1 MTDKP
6 DEKQP
11 IWPFVVIALFTC
23 VASYPVLVV
32 LQLLAS
38 GKWSTFPEV
47 LYHTAIV
54 LGCCW
59 ALYSVALWIAWR
71 IWPLWHR

>member
-6 DEKQP
+6 DGNQP
-11 IWPFVVIALFTC
+11 VLPFVVIALVTC

-38 GKWSTFPEV
+38 GKWSDFSEV

-59 ALYSVALWIAWR
+59 ALYSVTLWIAWR
-71 IWPLWHR
+71 TWPLWHR